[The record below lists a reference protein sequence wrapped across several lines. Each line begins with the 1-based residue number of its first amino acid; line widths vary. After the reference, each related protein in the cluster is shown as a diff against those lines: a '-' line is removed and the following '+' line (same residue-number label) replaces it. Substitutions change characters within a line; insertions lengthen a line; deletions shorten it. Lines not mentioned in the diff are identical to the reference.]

1 MNKDENKAL
10 ENENQNENKS
20 VEKNEKTLL
29 NAKNEEKNVF
39 EELEEKENKNENQKE
54 NKTPEKTEIKN
65 TEESPEEKTEWENF
79 MNEWDEDEDEDLDFN
94 TLDLDDI
101 EELEEDEDEE
111 FKGEPSSDNEPPPT
125 ETVGET
131 KERVS
136 SEKNRKNLERL
147 GAKVLGKADL
157 FKATL
162 CSKIGGKHV
171 AEYVADDE
179 TIDILIECIKEYL
192 ETKEVEEPSP
202 FAALMLALA
211 MWTLP
216 PLGVALLDRYS
227 IPKEEPTKAKQKTSK
242 NLNQEVT
249 TAPKAAPKPDYSN
262 LKEYKDQR
270 KTFSLNA
277 DGKYNRV
284 PDGKTYIKVEFA
296 DEYPSPEVQEWID
309 EGKKDREIRKLL
321 GYGQ

>member
-1 MNKDENKAL
+1 MNKDENKTPPK
-10 ENENQNENKS
+10 ENQNENKS
-20 VEKNEKTLL
+20 PTKTKKMLL
-29 NAKNEEKNVF
+29 NDKNEEKNVF
-39 EELEEKENKNENQKE
+39 EASEEKENQSE
-54 NKTPEKTEIKN
+54 NKSPEENEI
-65 TEESPEEKTEWENF
+65 ESPEEKTEWDNF
-79 MNEWDEDEDEDLDFN
+79 MNEWEEEEDEDLDLED
-94 TLDLDDI
+94 LDLDDI
-101 EELEEDEDEE
+101 EEGEGNEDDE
-111 FKGEPSSDNEPPPT
+111 FKGEPASDNEPPPT
-125 ETVGET
+125 EKVGET
-131 KERVS
+131 KERVT

-157 FKATL
+157 MKATL
-162 CSKIGGKHV
+162 CSKIGRKHL

-216 PLGVALLDRYS
+216 PLGVALLDRFS
-227 IPKEEPTKAKQKTSK
+227 IPKEDKTRAKEKTSN
-242 NLNQEVT
+242 NLNQE
-249 TAPKAAPKPDYSN
+249 AASEQEEEPKPDYSN
-262 LKEYKDQR
+262 LKEYKDKR

-321 GYGQ
+321 DYGQQ

>member
-1 MNKDENKAL
+1 MNKDENKTPPK
-10 ENENQNENKS
+10 ENQKENKS

-39 EELEEKENKNENQKE
+39 EVSEEKENKNENK
-54 NKTPEKTEIKN
+54 
-65 TEESPEEKTEWENF
+65 SPEEKEEKKEIEAPEEKTDLDNF
-79 MNEWDEDEDEDLDFN
+79 MDEWGDDDEDEDFDFED
-94 TLDLDDI
+94 LDLDDI
-101 EELEEDEDEE
+101 EEEDEDPDEE
-111 FKGEPSSDNEPPPT
+111 FKGEPASDNEPPPS

-136 SEKNRKNLERL
+136 SEKNRENLERI
-147 GAKVLGKADL
+147 GAKFLGKADL

-162 CSKIGGKHV
+162 CSKIGRKHL
-171 AEYVADDE
+171 AEYVADDD
-179 TIDILIECIKEYL
+179 TIDILIQCIKEYL
-192 ETKEVEEPSP
+192 DTKEVEEPSP

-216 PLGVALLDRYS
+216 PLGVALLDRFS
-227 IPKEEPTKAKQKTSK
+227 LPKEDKTAPKKKTSK
-242 NLNQEVT
+242 SLNQET
-249 TAPKAAPKPDYSN
+249 DTPTQEEPKADYSK
-262 LKEYKDQR
+262 LREYQEKR

-296 DEYPSPEVQEWID
+296 DEYPSPEVQEWIE

-321 GYGQ
+321 DYGEQ